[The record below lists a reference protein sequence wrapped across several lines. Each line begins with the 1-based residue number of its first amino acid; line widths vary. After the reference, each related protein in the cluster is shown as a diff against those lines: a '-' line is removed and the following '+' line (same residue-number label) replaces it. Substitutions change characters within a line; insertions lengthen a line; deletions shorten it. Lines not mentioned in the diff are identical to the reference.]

1 MLEELLI
8 VIMSVIIYGTIMV
21 AGIYVLFL
29 IDHLWEW
36 NKSRKEDDRRK

>member
-1 MLEELLI
+1 MLDEIL
-8 VIMSVIIYGTIMV
+8 VVVMSVIIYGTIMV

-29 IDHLWEW
+29 IDRIWEW